1 MFNANR
7 SIRSPQPSAPQIQPE
22 AATLIQMKSNLKR
35 KLLLLF
41 TVFLLSSTGGY
52 SQWVVTD
59 FYNGV
64 INTVSQVIQSA
75 SKIINSEAF
84 KQATKVVEK
93 LKQIE
98 GGVQQFRRIQETA
111 QFIQSS
117 VVSYRKSLEV
127 ISEDRHFT
135 PNELAGF
142 YNTLE
147 KLAKQDAKLIDD
159 LGTGI
164 KANLVEMS
172 SAERM
177 NFIMKIHSDAA
188 SSSAR
193 LRAFVSGLEYL
204 SLRRAR
210 TTNDR
215 LKTMQLYAVARG
227 GDFSHNATGIDFG
240 KYTEKEVD
248 FEGLDQRGKEAAEGA
263 TQTEMDW
270 LNDAANPEAKEAAI
284 RNLLYDPM
292 PQKPEFDM
300 SNPLESANQIKYYND
315 RLENWQA
322 THARDLRVLGNKS
335 LTVMNKPVG
344 LSDAEWMQVLANK
357 IRKGEI

>member
-1 MFNANR
+1 MIQTKPVARSKGSSHSLLPNR
-7 SIRSPQPSAPQIQPE
+7 RAKKCI
-22 AATLIQMKSNLKR
+22 
-35 KLLLLF
+35 LLF
-41 TVFLLSSTGGY
+41 SLLMGLSTVGY
-52 SQWVVTD
+52 SQLVVTD

-93 LKQIE
+93 LKQVE

-111 QFIQSS
+111 SYIQSS
-117 VVSYRKSLEV
+117 IVLYKKALQV

-142 YNTLE
+142 YKSLE
-147 KLAKQDAKLIDD
+147 KLTQQDAKLIDD
-159 LGTGI
+159 LGSGI

-177 NFIMKIHSDAA
+177 NFIMKIHSDA
-188 SSSAR
+188 SSSTAR
-193 LRAFVSGLEYL
+193 LRAFVSGIEYL

-227 GDFSHNATGIDFG
+227 GDYSHHATGIDFG
-240 KYTEKEVD
+240 KYTEQEVD
-248 FEGLDQRGKEAAEGA
+248 FDGLDKRGKEAAEGA
-263 TQTEMDW
+263 TQTQMDW
-270 LNDAANPEAKEAAI
+270 LTDASNPEAKEAAI
-284 RNLLYDPM
+284 RSLIYDPM
-292 PQKPEFDM
+292 PQKPEFDFK
-300 SNPLESANQIKYYND
+300 NPVESANQIRYYND

-322 THARDLRVLGNKS
+322 THARDLQVLGNKS